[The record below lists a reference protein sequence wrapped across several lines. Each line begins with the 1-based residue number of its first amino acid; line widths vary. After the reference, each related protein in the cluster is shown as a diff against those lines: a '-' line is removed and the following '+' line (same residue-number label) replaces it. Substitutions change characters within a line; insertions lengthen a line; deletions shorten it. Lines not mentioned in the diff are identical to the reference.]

1 MTKTT
6 YAKFCVAVLI
16 AIPLFLGAE
25 THIVNPAEPL
35 NGVWQFKPVQEW
47 SVEEAGEEIISSV
60 EFINIH
66 RNGTIY
72 FFDYQNHKVVAL
84 DLQGK
89 KLFAFGRKGEG
100 PGEIKSAWDMSLV
113 GDQVAVHDAGSYH
126 LFDLKGNYIKTI
138 KYSGESEGL
147 ISPAMMLKSEETQDG
162 QSLSIIKFKDKSAV
176 LLKKVASPTKL
187 LAQGGGIRLR
197 VRDANVVT
205 GLKTACRHNTIIFGQ
220 SAQYK
225 LYVANPSGKILRSFE
240 VKGRSRPEI
249 PEEYK
254 ASRFNRLKLNGSL
267 LGKGM
272 INQLVKCMPDRG
284 PYFTGVL
291 IHETGLVLVMRPEY
305 TNKHGRHFDIFSPA
319 GKYLYSGVMELPDKM
334 EFNMHSFAISG
345 STLVMFTRGRDDE
358 EMALKKFR
366 INIPPLNQS

>member
-6 YAKFCVAVLI
+6 YVQFCMAVLI
-16 AIPLFLGAE
+16 VFPLLLGAE
-25 THIVNPAEPL
+25 TSIVNPAEPL
-35 NGVWQFKPVQEW
+35 NGVWEFKPVQEW
-47 SVEEAGEEIISSV
+47 SVEEAGGEIISSV

-72 FFDYQNHKVVAL
+72 FFDYQNHKIVAL
-84 DLQGK
+84 DQQGK

-147 ISPAMMLKSEETQDG
+147 INPAMMLKSEEAQDG

-284 PYFTGVL
+284 PYFTDVF
-291 IHETGLVLVMRPEY
+291 IHETGLVLVMLPEY
-305 TNKHGRHFDIFSPA
+305 ENKSARFFDIFSSK
-319 GKYLYSGVMELPDKM
+319 GRYLYRGVMQLPDQM
-334 EFNMHSFAISG
+334 DFNPHAFVISG
-345 STLVMFTRGRDDE
+345 NTLVMFTQGPDDDE
-358 EMALKKFR
+358 RTLKKFK
-366 INIPPLNQS
+366 IKLPSLK